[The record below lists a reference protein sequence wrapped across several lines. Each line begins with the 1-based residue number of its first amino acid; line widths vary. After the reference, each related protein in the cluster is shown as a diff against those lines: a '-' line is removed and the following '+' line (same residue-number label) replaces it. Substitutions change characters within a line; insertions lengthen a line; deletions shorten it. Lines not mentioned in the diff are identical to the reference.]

1 MGGWGWG
8 NQNLIGTEEVW
19 RFCRFSKH
27 GRYSLQFCTTG
38 YFMAKFGWLAV
49 SFKCPSPHI
58 KASSSNSPPP
68 PPPTSSPVV
77 KKRKKRKK
85 RCFLLHIRQH
95 FNFLRIVFWILQMNE
110 RARKARNTVTLEI
123 EQRKKRTEER
133 TNIHKSKDN
142 EQGEYVE
149 LPTVVSKTHLHSSQ
163 VLLT

>member
-1 MGGWGWG
+1 MCTRIFEAKKKKKKKKRVGGWGWG

-58 KASSSNSPPP
+58 KASSSNSRPPP
-68 PPPTSSPVV
+68 PPVV

-123 EQRKKRTEER
+123 EQRKEKRTKR
-133 TNIHKSKDN
+133 
-142 EQGEYVE
+142 EQTYIN
-149 LPTVVSKTHLHSSQ
+149 PKTMNKENMSNYQ
-163 VLLT
+163 Q